1 MGLIERKEQLVR
13 QIIRLRRAERSAPG
27 NRDIVAVR
35 AELERELGETV
46 AQRLA
51 ARVLGISHTALQRWI
66 ESGELATVYTER
78 GKQEIPVVALFDL
91 YEAVEAQRRSG
102 ARARHVL
109 EPSILEGRERARR
122 LHRRDLIR
130 DRHDSTKVAG
140 HGLADLRSLA
150 YHRALARRL
159 RRPMVDEARHLV
171 WRWRDEGKMDS
182 RYAEQWE
189 SILSRPV
196 RQIARAITA
205 DTPEARD
212 LRQNSPFAGL
222 LSEAERRKIL
232 QEIR

>member
-1 MGLIERKEQLVR
+1 MGLIERKERLVR
-13 QIIRLRRAERSAPG
+13 QIIRLRRAERSAPE
-27 NRDIVAVR
+27 NRDIAEVR

-66 ESGELATVYTER
+66 ENGEVATVYTEG
-78 GKQEIPVVALFDL
+78 GKQEIPVVALLDL

-102 ARARHVL
+102 ARTRHVL

-122 LHRRDLIR
+122 LNRRELVRGTEDSIDLGHR
-130 DRHDSTKVAG
+130 
-140 HGLADLRSLA
+140 LAELRSLA